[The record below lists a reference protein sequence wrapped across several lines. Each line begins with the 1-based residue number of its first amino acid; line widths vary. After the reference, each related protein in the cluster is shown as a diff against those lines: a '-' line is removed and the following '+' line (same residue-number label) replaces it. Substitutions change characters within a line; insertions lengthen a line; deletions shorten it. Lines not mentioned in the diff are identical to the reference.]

1 MAEQVLDFHEYNQ
14 LSQKVADA
22 IEAVLGIDVTVM
34 NEDMCRIGGTGLY
47 SQSVGQRI
55 ERNTVFDRCLK
66 KGSYYIVKETKQS
79 DICYECP
86 RLKYCLEKAEICVP
100 IKHGKETVGVIGI
113 IASTDVQRE
122 NIFAHEASYLNFLM
136 KMASLLEAKYREIVI
151 AQENRLLE
159 KRIGLII
166 NNVSEGLILF
176 DDQGKAL
183 FWNQT
188 LDKLI
193 CEEEI
198 ADQEGFIHSI
208 HAQLRLPE
216 RTPCEADCGPG
227 EIFVSHRGKQFSFLA
242 SISPLIMFGGKN
254 EYVVLLQNLK
264 RIQKQVIQSAAKNQV
279 QISFGDI
286 IGDSPKMMSL
296 KEYADQAA
304 QSDSS
309 VLITGESG
317 TGKELFARAIHN
329 RSIRSKQPFVAINCG
344 AIPDELLE
352 SELFGYEKGA
362 FTGAHSTKYGKFEVA
377 NHGTIFLDEIGE
389 LPFHLQVKLL
399 RVLQEREICRIGSN
413 EVRKINIRVIAATNA
428 DLSAQISGGI
438 FRKDLYYRLN
448 IIPLQIPPLRERP
461 EDILCI
467 AKCFLSHY
475 NQLLGKNIE
484 GFSKEASKALLKYP
498 WPGNVRE
505 LQNVVEYAINFET
518 AHFVRKEC
526 IEKRLN
532 MGEADIGSLLCADGA
547 GSMGFSLDSCL
558 KTVEKKIL
566 LGRLEKYH
574 AHPELVRMICR
585 DLEISKATL
594 YRKLKE
600 HHIRLSDETDSE
612 MRLARI

>member
-1 MAEQVLDFHEYNQ
+1 MADQVVDFQEYNQ
-14 LSQKVADA
+14 LSQKVAEA
-22 IEAVLGIDVTVM
+22 IEAVLGIDVTIM

-47 SQSVGQRI
+47 SQSVGERI
-55 ERNTVFDRCLK
+55 ELNTVFDWCLK
-66 KGSYYIVKETKQS
+66 KGAYYIVKETKQS
-79 DICYECP
+79 EICYDCP

-100 IKHGKETVGVIGI
+100 IKHGEETVGVIGI
-113 IASTDVQRE
+113 IASTDIQRE
-122 NIFAHEASYLNFLM
+122 SIFAHEASYLNFLM
-136 KMASLLEAKYREIVI
+136 KMSSLLEAKYREIVI

-176 DDQGKAL
+176 DDHGKAL

-198 ADQEGFIHSI
+198 TDQEGFVQSI
-208 HAQLRLPE
+208 HAQLRLPQQDL
-216 RTPCEADCGPG
+216 CEADCGPG

-242 SISPLIMFGGKN
+242 SISPLKMFEGRN

-264 RIQKQVIQSAAKNQV
+264 KIQKQVIQSAAKNQV
-279 QISFGDI
+279 QISFGNI
-286 IGDSPKMMSL
+286 IGASRKMTSL

-329 RSIRSKQPFVAINCG
+329 RSTRGKQPFVAINCG

-428 DLSAQISGGI
+428 ELSTQISNGV

-467 AKCFLSHY
+467 AKYFLCHY
-475 NQLLGKNIE
+475 NQLLGKDIE

-505 LQNVVEYAINFET
+505 LQNVVEYAVNFET
-518 AHFVRKEC
+518 APFVRKEC
-526 IEKRLN
+526 LEKRLN
-532 MGEADIGSLLCADGA
+532 IGDSGFGSFLCAEGT
-547 GSMGFSLDSCL
+547 GTMGVSLDSCL
-558 KTVEKKIL
+558 KGVEKKVL
-566 LGRLEKYH
+566 MGRIDKYH
-574 AHPELVRMICR
+574 AHPELVQMICR
-585 DLEISKATL
+585 DLVISKATL

-600 HHIRLSDETDSE
+600 HQLRLSDETDSE
-612 MRLARI
+612 MRQPPI